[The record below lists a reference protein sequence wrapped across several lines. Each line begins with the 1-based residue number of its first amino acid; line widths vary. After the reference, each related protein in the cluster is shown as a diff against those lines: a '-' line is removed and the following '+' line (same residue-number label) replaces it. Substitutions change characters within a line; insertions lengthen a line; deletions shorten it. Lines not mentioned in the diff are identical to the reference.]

1 MRYSSHMRSSITC
14 RTAAPLGKLGLQL
27 SRASGPTTPRQ
38 GSAFALCSRGMRH
51 GYYLHQV
58 VNGPLPRQNSIGVV
72 RARTVFSRAKKTL
85 SSCRPNPPARHAGG
99 PFPQGGPALGQEL
112 WQAPCHGYAAASHGS
127 WCEEEAGSSACLKT
141 MQ

>member
-27 SRASGPTTPRQ
+27 SKSKKYNRI
-38 GSAFALCSRGMRH
+38 AFALCSRGMRH

-72 RARTVFSRAKKTL
+72 RARTLFSRVKKTL
-85 SSCRPNPPARHAGG
+85 SSCRPTPPARHAGG